1 MPSLL
6 QEQLKETDQDE
17 KPTAAALPKGVVLGK
32 DGKPCK
38 SCTSSSAWMAMMK
51 QSTTTKP
58 VKKLEA
64 VETTAPSECPP
75 DVEQLGNASWTL
87 LHSLTANYPEQPDT
101 TRQKKT
107 STFLHLFSQL
117 YPCWVCA
124 EDFQEWMKDPTND
137 PDQNDALKTPEGF
150 GRWMCRAHNAVNV
163 KLGKKEFD
171 CNLWRERWKDGWKDG
186 RCD

>member
-6 QEQLKETDQDE
+6 QEQLKETDKDE
-17 KPTAAALPKGVVLGK
+17 SKPLPTGVVLGK

-38 SCTSSSAWMAMMK
+38 SCTSSAAWMSMMK
-51 QSTTTKP
+51 GSTTNPKTKP
-58 VKKLEA
+58 IEPA
-64 VETTAPSECPP
+64 SIPSDCPP

-87 LHSLTANYPEQPDT
+87 LHSLTANYPEQPDQR
-101 TRQKKT
+101 RQKNT
-107 STFLHLFSQL
+107 NMFLQLFSQL

-124 EDFQEWMKDPTND
+124 EDFQEWMKEPAND
-137 PDQNDALKTPEGF
+137 PEKNDALKSPEGF
-150 GRWMCRAHNAVNV
+150 GRWMCQAHNAVNV